1 MDCKTFSHINDD
13 GTKTHKYKHK
23 FNTLDDAIVECK
35 KLNAR
40 PNQITKLVSYKC
52 RECCKYHIG
61 RNGKPVT
68 DKYREKIVKAK
79 PTPTFK
85 IVGKINL

>member
-1 MDCKTFSHINDD
+1 MYCKTFSHINED
-13 GTKTHKYKHK
+13 GTKTYKDKHK
-23 FNTLDDAIVECK
+23 FNTLDDAITECK
-35 KLNAR
+35 KLNANS
-40 PNQITKLVSYKC
+40 NQLTKLVSYKC
-52 RECCKYHIG
+52 PECHKYHIG

-68 DKYREKIVKAK
+68 DKYREKLEKTK